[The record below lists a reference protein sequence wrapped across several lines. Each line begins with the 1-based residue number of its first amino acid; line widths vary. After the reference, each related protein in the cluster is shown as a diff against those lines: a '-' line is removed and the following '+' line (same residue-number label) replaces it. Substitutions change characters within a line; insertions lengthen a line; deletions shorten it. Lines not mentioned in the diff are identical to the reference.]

1 VLLVIHSPE
10 LVARCDKTIKVV
22 DGRLVMP
29 Q

>member
-1 VLLVIHSPE
+1 VIHSPE
-10 LVARCDKTIKVV
+10 LAARCDKTIKVV